1 MTNSTETTP
10 DEPQIISGLRNPER
24 AVRGL
29 AAGTLV
35 LEGITLLLAI
45 QPVRMLGGSTAAV
58 VTVAVT
64 AVVAFLLSGMMGRR
78 WAWHVASALQV
89 VLVGAIALNWAIA
102 TVGVIFGL
110 VWIYV
115 LRVRKRILG

>member
-1 MTNSTETTP
+1 MTNPT
-10 DEPQIISGLRNPER
+10 DGKQQIVSGLKDPVR

-58 VTVAVT
+58 VTI
-64 AVVAFLLSGMMGRR
+64 VVSVVLAFLLSGMMGRR
-78 WAWHVASALQV
+78 WAWHVATALQV
-89 VLVGAIALNWAIA
+89 ALVGGIVLHWAIA
-102 TVGVIFGL
+102 AVGVIFGL